1 MSHFMLL
8 FKEYRMIIVAAI
20 LVLANI
26 IWYVRNRS
34 QKKKLGE
41 IVLPPNAAQL
51 LTENV
56 PFYNKLNDKNK
67 AIFEA
72 RIKDFLAHTT
82 VRGVEVEVDELDRIL
97 VASGAIM
104 LIFSFPDWKYN
115 NISEVLLYPNSFDR
129 DFSQDAPQRNVL
141 GMVGDGAMHREMILS
156 KASLHA
162 SFSNPADGEN
172 TVLHEFAHLID
183 KADGAT
189 DGVPEYLLS
198 KSQVLPWINLVRE
211 TINEMRKNGR
221 SDIDFYGSTNETEFF
236 AVVTEYFFERPDKLK
251 EHHPELFSML
261 EQMFHPPATAKK

>member
-1 MSHFMLL
+1 
-8 FKEYRMIIVAAI
+8 MIVVAAI

-26 IWYVRNRS
+26 FWYVRHRRQ
-34 QKKKLGE
+34 QKKLAE
-41 IVLPPNAAQL
+41 TVLPSNATQL

-56 PFYNKLNDKNK
+56 PFYNKLSDKDK
-67 AIFEA
+67 ALFEA

-82 VRGVEVEVDELDRIL
+82 VRGVEVEVDDLDRIL
-97 VASGAIM
+97 IASGAIM

-115 NISEVLLYPNSFDR
+115 NISEILLYPSSFDR
-129 DFSQDAPQRNVL
+129 QFSQDAPERNVL

-156 KASLHA
+156 KRSLRA

-189 DGVPEYLLS
+189 DGIPEYLLS
-198 KSQVLPWINLVRE
+198 KPQVLPWISLVRE
-211 TINEMRKNGR
+211 TINQMRASGH
-221 SDIDFYGSTNETEFF
+221 SDIDLYGATNETEFF
-236 AVVTEYFFERPDKLK
+236 AVITEYFFEQPGKLK

-261 EQMFHPPATAKK
+261 EQMFHPQAAPKN